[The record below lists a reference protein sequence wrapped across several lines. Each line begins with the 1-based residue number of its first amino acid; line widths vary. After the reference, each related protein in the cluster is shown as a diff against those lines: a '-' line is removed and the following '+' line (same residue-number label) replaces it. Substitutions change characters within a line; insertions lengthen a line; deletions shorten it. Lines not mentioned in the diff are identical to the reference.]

1 MQRYFLR
8 TDPAFSAALFAILA
22 TAYALTRSHWL
33 DDWDSVQFALALDD
47 FDLRKHQPHPP
58 GYPVYI
64 AAAKVL
70 RTVVPDAA
78 AVLTLLSS
86 LAGAACASLF
96 FLITRRDLDRTTA
109 LASTLIMAVSPLF
122 WLQAGLALTDMFGF
136 FFVMLFILLEGTAPT
151 TRAGT
156 IWRAIGCGLVAGI
169 SIGARPHFTLLIL
182 VYWLART
189 FFIDRSRAPAAVAA
203 AALFAGFLIW
213 FLPAA
218 AATGGF
224 DAYFDTSRAQFEWRF
239 DNPEISVLG
248 ASIDAQ
254 YLLYR
259 AGAFFFALARSI
271 GPIDS
276 HSIVLGA
283 IFLMPFLLLAWWSTN
298 PSVTRPYIIALAFY
312 FTLLF
317 VILPAG
323 NQRYF
328 LPFTAIVGWST
339 PRLLALSRRRP
350 ALQAAV
356 FGVLFVFNAVPTYWF
371 VKELSKTPPP
381 VAALEWVGSTHPD
394 AIFHSSELARHA
406 RVYLPLA
413 EIRGTDPSRCSEFAT
428 SLASGRPVLS
438 TLSTY
443 CGIDGSQVAVFDR
456 DRRVHRKHHF
466 IAIYVYNAPAEA
478 SDS

>member
-78 AVLTLLSS
+78 AALTLLSS

-213 FLPAA
+213 CRRPPQREASMPISIRAARNSSGGLTIRKFQCSVPRSTRGIFCIAPAPSSSH
-218 AATGGF
+218 
-224 DAYFDTSRAQFEWRF
+224 SRA
-239 DNPEISVLG
+239 
-248 ASIDAQ
+248 ASD
-254 YLLYR
+254 
-259 AGAFFFALARSI
+259 RSI
-271 GPIDS
+271 LTVS
-276 HSIVLGA
+276 FS
-283 IFLMPFLLLAWWSTN
+283 
-298 PSVTRPYIIALAFY
+298 
-312 FTLLF
+312 
-317 VILPAG
+317 
-323 NQRYF
+323 
-328 LPFTAIVGWST
+328 
-339 PRLLALSRRRP
+339 
-350 ALQAAV
+350 
-356 FGVLFVFNAVPTYWF
+356 
-371 VKELSKTPPP
+371 
-381 VAALEWVGSTHPD
+381 
-394 AIFHSSELARHA
+394 AR
-406 RVYLPLA
+406 
-413 EIRGTDPSRCSEFAT
+413 F
-428 SLASGRPVLS
+428 
-438 TLSTY
+438 
-443 CGIDGSQVAVFDR
+443 F
-456 DRRVHRKHHF
+456 
-466 IAIYVYNAPAEA
+466 
-478 SDS
+478 